1 MYLRAFPKPHQCQA
15 AEPNLG
21 LTLAVGLLG
30 SRVCKGA
37 TQCSLPFSAIN
48 QRAISSNS
56 LEKDIAASPGVRDLH
71 HTKYKRK
78 RERNLDTKDIFTDDL
93 QATLE
98 AHRATNRAAVIRTF
112 PTKVSPTVLLDSGIY
127 KPPLNYELDQPLAR
141 HEQPEQKVDGGEYVG
156 KNIRPQVFWQIS
168 SSRDIQR
175 PWLAHLDGHD
185 GDGLA
190 RLVQGIRLLLTT
202 C

>member
-1 MYLRAFPKPHQCQA
+1 MYLRAFPKPHHCQA
-15 AEPNLG
+15 AGPNLG
-21 LTLAVGLLG
+21 LTLTVGLLG

-37 TQCSLPFSAIN
+37 TPCLLPFSAIN
-48 QRAISSNS
+48 QRAISLNS
-56 LEKDIAASPGVRDLH
+56 SEKDIAANPKVRDLH
-71 HTKYKRK
+71 HTTYKRK
-78 RERNLDTKDIFTDDL
+78 RHLDTKDIFTDDL

-127 KPPLNYELDQPLAR
+127 KPPLDYPLDQPLAR
-141 HEQPEQKVDGGEYVG
+141 QEKPEQKVDDGEYVG
-156 KNIRPQVFWQIS
+156 KNIRPQVFWQIR

-190 RLVQGIRLLLTT
+190 RSVQRVRFLLTT